1 MLKNGCP
8 QVRIS
13 LAFLCS
19 LQLNGVEPPV
29 KLSLGMARSTN
40 RARANSQHEIP
51 WGPQKQ
57 LPWIAVDLVLELG
70 SRWVLLWVELDTGE
84 TWAFLFFFFLYKLS
98 YPQTQLVC
106 EYDSQPGIFHSCAS
120 LLSGMQILLA
130 RLMSSDSCAALP
142 SSSWVSDT
150 CAIHLKALGCTG
162 VIGLIGGL
170 SGFTAVTGDW
180 GGQILSSLLAV
191 GMHAMAIS
199 LAVETSLES
208 AG

>member
-1 MLKNGCP
+1 MVWTTKALILKLYSQTHYFTKFCSRVILKFSTWCFRIPCPSGGGKCGMLKNGCP

-13 LAFLCS
+13 LALMCS

-29 KLSLGMARSTN
+29 KLFLGMARSTN
-40 RARANSQHEIP
+40 RARASSQHEIP

-84 TWAFLFFFFLYKLS
+84 TWAFLFFFLYKLS

-142 SSSWVSDT
+142 SSN
-150 CAIHLKALGCTG
+150 
-162 VIGLIGGL
+162 
-170 SGFTAVTGDW
+170 
-180 GGQILSSLLAV
+180 
-191 GMHAMAIS
+191 
-199 LAVETSLES
+199 
-208 AG
+208 